1 MEGSARGAPFC
12 KKRSSFCFL
21 SKVQRIIER
30 GGGET
35 RAERPQER
43 DKTSYI
49 PAFVNICIDI
59 QINRKAIFPAYC
71 VFDVY
76 IFLCIS
82 CFKCITSEVIQ
93 KFQFILIFEF
103 LSARN
108 AHSSQG
114 VH

>member
-12 KKRSSFCFL
+12 KKRSSFSFL

-35 RAERPQER
+35 RAERYQER
-43 DKTSYI
+43 AETCYI
-49 PAFVNICIDI
+49 PYFVNICIDI
-59 QINRKAIFPAYC
+59 QINRKAVAYC

-76 IFLCIS
+76 IFLFIS

-103 LSARN
+103 PSARN
-108 AHSSQG
+108 AHNSQG